1 MLRQRKYFLL
11 LAILTITM
19 LILAGCGGKQQGAS
33 KPEGSNLPGSP
44 KQEMKV
50 LKMGLIPAED
60 QEEMLKRFGS
70 TIAYLEKKLGMKVE
84 PYMATDYTGVIEA
97 MRSKKIDIAFFGPFS
112 YVLAAEKANAECFA
126 VGVRNNG
133 KSTYQSIIV
142 AHKDS
147 GIKKLEDLKGKDF
160 VFVDP
165 ASTSGNLIPR
175 VILKKAGIDPE
186 KDFKSVTYAGGHDA
200 VELAIKNKKA
210 PAGADNDITYEKM
223 VAEKVISP
231 EENIIIAKSDP
242 IPGSPIVWR
251 KDLPEDLKEKIKQAF
266 LNMHKEDSQ
275 ALSGYGA
282 IIRYDEA
289 RDSEYDIIRETAKI
303 LNLDLSKIKG

>member
-1 MLRQRKYFLL
+1 MFRKSKFFILLVILALSMLL
-11 LAILTITM
+11 
-19 LILAGCGGKQQGAS
+19 LAGCGDEKQN
-33 KPEGSNLPGSP
+33 EGSNAPAE
-44 KQEMKV
+44 KQGAEMKV

-60 QEEMLKRFGS
+60 QEEMLKRFGG

-84 PYMATDYTGVIEA
+84 TFVATDYSGVIEA
-97 MRSKKIDIAFFGPFS
+97 MRSKKIDVAFFGPFS
-112 YVLAAEKANAECFA
+112 YVLASGVAGAEAFA
-126 VGVRNNG
+126 VGVRKNG
-133 KSTYQSIIV
+133 KSTYRSIIV
-142 AHKDS
+142 THKDS
-147 GIKKLEDLKGKDF
+147 GIKTLNDLKGKDF

-175 VILKKAGIDPE
+175 LILKKAGIDPE

-223 VAEKVISP
+223 VEEKLISP
-231 EENIIIAKSDP
+231 GENIIIAKSDP
-242 IPGSPIVWR
+242 IPGSPIAWR
-251 KDLPEDLKEKIKQAF
+251 KDLPEDLKQKINQAF
-266 LNMHKEDSQ
+266 LNMHNEDPG

-289 RDSEYDIIRETAKI
+289 SDSDYDIIREAAKI
-303 LNLDLSKIKG
+303 LNLDLKKMG

>member
-1 MLRQRKYFLL
+1 MFRKSKLFIL
-11 LAILTITM
+11 LATLAVSM
-19 LILAGCGGKQQGAS
+19 LLVTGCGGGKENERSNPPADKQNA
-33 KPEGSNLPGSP
+33 
-44 KQEMKV
+44 EMKV

-60 QEEMLKRFGS
+60 QEEMMKRFGS
-70 TIAYLEKKLGMKVE
+70 TIAYLEKKLGIKVE
-84 PYMATDYTGVIEA
+84 PFMATDYSGVIEA
-97 MRSKKIDIAFFGPFS
+97 MRSKKVDVAFLGPFS
-112 YVLAAEKANAECFA
+112 YVLAADVANAEAFA
-126 VGVRNNG
+126 VGVRSNG

-147 GIKKLEDLKGKDF
+147 GIKTLNDLRGKDF

-165 ASTSGNLIPR
+165 ASTSGNLFPR
-175 VILKKAGIDPE
+175 VMLKKAGIDPE

-200 VELAIKNKKA
+200 VELAIKNKKV

-223 VAEKVISP
+223 VKEGLISP

-251 KDLPEDLKEKIKQAF
+251 KDLPEDLKQKIKQAF
-266 LNMHKEDSQ
+266 LNMHNEDPQ
-275 ALSGYGA
+275 AVSGYGE

-289 RDSEYDIIRETAKI
+289 RDSDYNIIRETAKI
-303 LNLDLSKIKG
+303 LNLDLKKMK